1 MSFFAPLFLKVDN
14 SMLDLKKHNIL
25 EIYSLFFQNIFHCK
39 FNKDLYLG
47 VFYMTIHSIYVTLLI
62 YISFF
67 TFNFVNTC
75 ILIIIIY
82 LNAITVF
89 LIRACP
95 LLLLEKHYTNTTCLN
110 SILLNKK
117 NDEDKKYKKDKK
129 RKKILSKYL
138 DYELDEFTLQGLLTL
153 GVILVMKIMIMFIFY

>member
-1 MSFFAPLFLKVDN
+1 MF
-14 SMLDLKKHNIL
+14 DLKKYNIL
-25 EIYSLFFQNIFHCK
+25 EIYSLFFQNIFKCK
-39 FNKDLYLG
+39 FNKDLCLG
-47 VFYMTIHSIYVTLLI
+47 VFYMTIHSIYVTLVI
-62 YISFF
+62 YNSLF

-89 LIRACP
+89 LIRTCP

-117 NDEDKKYKKDKK
+117 NDKEKKEKKK
-129 RKKILSKYL
+129 KKILSKYL

-153 GVILVMKIMIMFIFY
+153 GIILVMKIMIMFIFY